1 MYLSLS
7 GMETDFGQQNDASH
21 RQNIDEIVRR
31 HQMLTL
37 WNKWDSITKNQLPK
51 WFLFLTLA
59 FVKFTICRILRLDLE
74 AALPFW
80 LESLFNVKV
89 LLTFK
94 KHG

>member
-37 WNKWDSITKNQLPK
+37 
-51 WFLFLTLA
+51 
-59 FVKFTICRILRLDLE
+59 
-74 AALPFW
+74 
-80 LESLFNVKV
+80 
-89 LLTFK
+89 
-94 KHG
+94 